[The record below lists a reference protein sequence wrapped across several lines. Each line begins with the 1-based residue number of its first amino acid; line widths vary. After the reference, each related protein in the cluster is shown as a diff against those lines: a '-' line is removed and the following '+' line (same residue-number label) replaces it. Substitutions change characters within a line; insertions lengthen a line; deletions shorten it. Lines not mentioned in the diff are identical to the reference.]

1 MEMTNRKNNEK
12 PVFFFKISSCEI
24 LPILNF
30 ERKLGIVLLE
40 RSQESHTA
48 LRSLGNIFALP
59 HEKSYPGVRF
69 SSSFSAPMMVAAR
82 SSP

>member
-48 LRSLGNIFALP
+48 LRSLGNILSTEW
-59 HEKSYPGVRF
+59 EKPLGHTMPERGKK
-69 SSSFSAPMMVAAR
+69 SFETYYA
-82 SSP
+82 